1 MFTIFISHILVLLLL
16 FFGVDLVKFLG
27 LDFACCIDDI
37 DAVYVLGTRDAL
49 FC

>member
-1 MFTIFISHILVLLLL
+1 MFIILYLTYIIIIFLGL
-16 FFGVDLVKFLG
+16 DLVNFLG